1 VQDGAYA
8 RTALAQLGYA
18 VVILRLFSA
27 DFYYIG
33 SVGAVCLALRSGLAC
48 CKLTIE
54 VLMGRRLAY
63 TLLALLLL
71 LASAYRHNLVVH
83 FLPTPAPSPTTAT
96 PLLCAVAP
104 ASAAHDDAG
113 LGVQLGPAAAGP
125 ASQAMS
131 RDPSALSATSTT
143 STARATAR
151 RTRQRHMAMASHL
164 FTAGDVV
171 ALLSAGMLLV
181 QVALFVLV
189 LRL

>member
-1 VQDGAYA
+1 
-8 RTALAQLGYA
+8 
-18 VVILRLFSA
+18 
-27 DFYYIG
+27 
-33 SVGAVCLALRSGLAC
+33 
-48 CKLTIE
+48 
-54 VLMGRRLAY
+54 
-63 TLLALLLL
+63 LL

-113 LGVQLGPAAAGP
+113 LGVQLAPAAAGP

-131 RDPSALSATSTT
+131 RAPSALSATSTT
-143 STARATAR
+143 STARTTAR